1 MENRWGT
8 FQIFTSFH
16 HLTDTSRCQK
26 EVKKSFGS
34 QISDLTDD
42 YCV

>member
-16 HLTDTSRCQK
+16 HLTDKSRCQK